1 MKVRFKSIAI
11 NDFKGVKSLTTDFG
25 EKSTQILGANE
36 TGKTTFADAI
46 SYVLTGKNSLGES
59 NFEILPIDTKGLSP
73 KVELEIGLV
82 LFDRETPVTLTREYH
97 AKYNKQ
103 KEFTGE
109 YATVCYINGI
119 KTGVK
124 DFDKWIAEHICSP
137 EIFRLIHDVKYFTEN
152 ISTNGKERPWE
163 AQRRLLMSL
172 VDTDADLDIARS
184 NAKYEPLMEYFERYD
199 NATQLSQAAKAK
211 LREAENEIGQ
221 LGTEINT
228 LTQQSNIGIE
238 ETDIEAIKE
247 EIAALELEKA
257 DLEDKLRMNACED
270 RTIQELKDKRYEL
283 AQKYAKQQDV
293 VNSLKEKNATKKAEI
308 ERYTNTVADISS
320 VIENIKNSIATLV
333 SEIDNCAICPTCGR
347 KLPQEQM
354 AKIAVELAERK
365 TKAEKELDER
375 VSAVKQIER
384 NRESAI
390 EKYREAL
397 DKLVIA
403 TDILNAIDDE
413 LTGVKTQIAAYE
425 SSKHDDKY
433 TEPLKEVNT
442 RIAQLNCKLA
452 EANKADE
459 ISKYISSQITA
470 KREQFN
476 ATLDK
481 KAKLA
486 QLNDL
491 CNDFIADKC
500 RSIQGNI
507 NSLFDGIH
515 FSLFRMN
522 KTNEEIKECCDI
534 TYFGVPY
541 WSLSYS
547 TKFIVSMQ
555 IALAFQSFYK
565 VEMPLIVDNA
575 ESINF
580 SDELSVQ
587 TIRLI
592 KAEPQCTNC
601 GSQNISRKNREGEW
615 KCKDCGRIYTETLE
629 ITKND

>member
-25 EKSTQILGANE
+25 KKSTQILGANE
-36 TGKTTFADAI
+36 SGKTTFADAI
-46 SYVLTGKNSLGES
+46 SYALTGKNSLGES

-184 NAKYEPLMEYFERYD
+184 NAKYEPLVKYFERYD
-199 NATQLSQAAKAK
+199 NATQLSQAAKTK
-211 LREAENEIGQ
+211 LREVENEIGQ
-221 LGTEINT
+221 LGTELNT

-238 ETDIEAIKE
+238 EADIEAIKE

-257 DLEDKLRMNACED
+257 DLEDKLRMNEHED

-283 AQKYAKQQDV
+283 MQQQAEQQAIVDVLIKERCAQA
-293 VNSLKEKNATKKAEI
+293 SELESRRNA
-308 ERYTNTVADISS
+308 
-320 VIENIKNSIATLV
+320 
-333 SEIDNCAICPTCGR
+333 
-347 KLPQEQM
+347 
-354 AKIAVELAERK
+354 
-365 TKAEKELDER
+365 
-375 VSAVKQIER
+375 
-384 NRESAI
+384 ESAI
-390 EKYREAL
+390 NKSIEDDQKQISIFNEQIAKSGICAHCGNELSEEQKAKIIADLEARKSELESDIVEKSSMLGEIQRLINESEQRRQKSY
-397 DKLVIA
+397 DKYCLADDDLVTIG
-403 TDILNAIDDE
+403 NE
-413 LTGVKTQIAAYE
+413 LVDVNTQIAAYE
-425 SSKHDDKY
+425 ASKHEDKY

-442 RIAQLNCKLA
+442 RIAQLSCKLA
-452 EANKADE
+452 EANKSDE
-459 ISKYISSQITA
+459 IAKYISSQITA

-486 QLNDL
+486 QINDL

-500 RSIQGNI
+500 KSIQGNI

-541 WSLSYS
+541 QSLSYS

-580 SDELSVQ
+580 SDELPVQ

-592 KAEPQCTNC
+592 KAEPQCPNC
-601 GSQNISRKNREGEW
+601 GSQNISRKNSDGKW